1 MADEERRRIGDSD
14 EVVDKMLDDLG
25 VDEEI
30 KQELIESGRIS
41 VDVFRVA
48 SADQV
53 RRRIEIEKSMDRF
66 RENLNKLEHHLD
78 YVDNSIDRIE
88 RDLIPVVLSFL
99 VGLKGDLV
107 NLRGTIIGRSKRR
120 AKTNLQ
126 AEYVESQVKSIVK
139 EEFSEVEE
147 TLTSGMSTPVLG
159 KVRNLADSLSESIKT
174 TYEEFNALKS
184 SIDDYVQKTSTEL
197 EFLSKE
203 LTMKPE
209 PTVPKEVKNEMKQL
223 RSRIDNLER
232 EIGVAREKLQNRE
245 SEIETLKDR
254 LQSMTATKQSLEEH
268 IAEIET
274 APGEEAEMV
283 AYLRQRV
290 KSLEASKDVVERKLE
305 ETREQ
310 NANLVAQNREYKNKL
325 VERKL
330 EIEELTTQIN
340 QLNDALEQMKEK
352 TETVD
357 DLRARIRSFESGD
370 KARELE
376 RTKSELERVSASLER
391 LENDYEST
399 EKELAVTSQ
408 RLEGYLGLMNRTEK
422 TKAFLMVEEHGEMS
436 LREIAR
442 SLGVAPAVVR
452 QWAEEFQEM
461 GIAEM
466 KDDQKLLLG
475 EKMEKPISE
484 D

>member
-1 MADEERRRIGDSD
+1 MSDDQRRKIGDSD
-14 EVVDKMLDDLG
+14 DVVDEMLDDLG
-25 VDEEI
+25 VDEEM

-66 RENLNKLEHHLD
+66 RDNLKKVERNLNR
-78 YVDNSIDRIE
+78 VDNSIDRIE

-126 AEYVESQVKSIVK
+126 AEYVESEVKSIV
-139 EEFSEVEE
+139 EDEFSEVEE

-159 KVRNLADSLSESIKT
+159 KVRNLTDSLQTTMKT
-174 TYEEFNALKS
+174 TYEEFSDLKS

-209 PTVPKEVKNEMKQL
+209 ATVPKEVKNEMKQL
-223 RSRIDNLER
+223 QARVDSLER

-245 SEIETLKDR
+245 AEIETLKDR
-254 LQSMTATKQSLEEH
+254 LQSA
-268 IAEIET
+268 IET
-274 APGEEAEMV
+274 KENLENRIAKMEASPSAEAEVV
-283 AYLRQRV
+283 ADLRQNV

-305 ETREQ
+305 ESRQQ
-310 NANLVAQNREYKNKL
+310 NEELAAQNSEYKNKL

-330 EIEELTTQIN
+330 EIEELNTKIN
-340 QLNDALEQMKEK
+340 QLNDTIEQMKEK

-357 DLRARIRSFESGD
+357 DLRARLRSFESGD

-376 RTKSELERVSASLER
+376 RTRSELERVSANFDR
-391 LENDYEST
+391 LSKDHEATKDQ
-399 EKELAVTSQ
+399 LAVTTQ

-442 SLGVAPAVVR
+442 SLGVAPAIVR
-452 QWAEEFQEM
+452 QWAEEFEDM
-461 GIAEM
+461 EIARIV
-466 KDDQKLLLG
+466 DDQKLVLG
-475 EKMEKPISE
+475 EKMQEPVENS
-484 D
+484 

>member
-1 MADEERRRIGDSD
+1 
-14 EVVDKMLDDLG
+14 
-25 VDEEI
+25 
-30 KQELIESGRIS
+30 ES
-41 VDVFRVA
+41 
-48 SADQV
+48 
-53 RRRIEIEKSMDRF
+53 M
-66 RENLNKLEHHLD
+66 
-78 YVDNSIDRIE
+78 
-88 RDLIPVVLSFL
+88 
-99 VGLKGDLV
+99 
-107 NLRGTIIGRSKRR
+107 
-120 AKTNLQ
+120 
-126 AEYVESQVKSIVK
+126 
-139 EEFSEVEE
+139 
-147 TLTSGMSTPVLG
+147 
-159 KVRNLADSLSESIKT
+159 KT

-184 SIDDYVQKTSTEL
+184 SIDDYVQKSSTEL

-209 PTVPKEVKNEMKQL
+209 STVPKEVKNEMKQL

-283 AYLRQRV
+283 ADLRQRV

-399 EKELAVTSQ
+399 KKELVVTSQ

-475 EKMEKPISE
+475 EKMQEPISE